1 MTVNSKY
8 VDDEVDNDADATVL
22 TAALFP
28 PEAPLLVEAT
38 VVLKASEDVPA
49 KFPAERT
56 PPERWVTVVDGA
68 PVPSVKLQTIW
79 ARTPDMKVRNRADDR
94 IVRGVVFMGNAISSS
109 VRDWDGGGRV
119 GRWGGRAGAGSG
131 ERRAV
136 GRDGAAFG
144 FLGESAG
151 TPGASGPYTSFSR
164 FLRAVILR

>member
-1 MTVNSKY
+1 M
-8 VDDEVDNDADATVL
+8 DNEADATVL

-28 PEAPLLVEAT
+28 PEAPLLVEAE
-38 VVLKASEDVPA
+38 VVLKAREDVPT

-119 GRWGGRAGAGSG
+119 GRWGGGAVGRAGAGSG
-131 ERRAV
+131 ERW
-136 GRDGAAFG
+136 
-144 FLGESAG
+144 AG
-151 TPGASGPYTSFSR
+151 TGRPLDFWARAGAFPAPAG
-164 FLRAVILR
+164 RARVLAGSCER